1 MARYPTRIIGEG
13 KRYLHKFSVCG
24 VGRFPIDMLR
34 YDACYP
40 ASEQDSAMIDDI
52 REPRVIEL
60 VAVHHSKAFTPT
72 VARWG
77 SFCWRVV
84 S

>member
-13 KRYLHKFSVCG
+13 KRYLHKFSVRG
-24 VGRFPIDMLR
+24 IGRFPIDMLR

-40 ASEQDSAMIDDI
+40 ASGQDSAKINDI
-52 REPRVIEL
+52 RERRVIEL
-60 VAVHHSKAFTPT
+60 VAVHHSKAFEPT
-72 VARWG
+72 AARWN
-77 SFCWRVV
+77 SFCWWVV